1 MNLLSAFW
9 WANCL
14 SLKKDI
20 NVENEIFFKWLFL
33 RAFDW
38 EILIYAFYISTI
50 HSHFLHMP
58 WIFCKDSSLKI
69 LFKIQYKKILPMH
82 DVLHKTCKMFWMDSF
97 ENEFFKMY
105 IFKVQTCYSVLST
118 HSSEIKGLCWMKWPI
133 AIFLDKKLPS
143 SLFFVLKVN
152 VNKHRPLATGR
163 SSKT

>member
-1 MNLLSAFW
+1 MKIKF
-9 WANCL
+9 
-14 SLKKDI
+14 
-20 NVENEIFFKWLFL
+20 FFKWLFL

-97 ENEFFKMY
+97 ENEFFKTY

-118 HSSEIKGLCWMKWPI
+118 HSSEIKGLCWMKWPSEMLLY
-133 AIFLDKKLPS
+133 FWTKKHPN